1 MPIEDH
7 LPDDLRDFY
16 LGLRDNP
23 EGLLEALRQPDQVF
37 LLAIAEADTAPMLRQ
52 WFSERGIV
60 RAESGWEHDPHRTGR
75 IGESAVGVEWRWTG
89 VHDDGGDQDDDGG
102 PTFPSFNSLPP
113 SGNEVT
119 VHGFTLFGIELDHR
133 GEPLAA
139 VRRYVDWAGVFAQL
153 GLTLNWRT
161 PV

>member
-1 MPIEDH
+1 MAIEDH

-16 LGLRDNP
+16 VGLVDNP
-23 EGLLEALRQPDQVF
+23 RGLLEALQQPDQVL
-37 LLAIAEADTAPMLRQ
+37 LLAVAEADTAPMLRQ

-60 RAESGWEHDPHRTGR
+60 RAESGWEHDPERTGR

-89 VHDDGGDQDDDGG
+89 VHDDGGEQGDDD
-102 PTFPSFNSLPP
+102 PSPPSFNSLPP

-119 VHGFTLFGIELDHR
+119 VHGFSLFGVELDER
-133 GEPLAA
+133 GEEAA
-139 VRRYVDWAGVFAQL
+139 LVRRYVDWAGLFAQL